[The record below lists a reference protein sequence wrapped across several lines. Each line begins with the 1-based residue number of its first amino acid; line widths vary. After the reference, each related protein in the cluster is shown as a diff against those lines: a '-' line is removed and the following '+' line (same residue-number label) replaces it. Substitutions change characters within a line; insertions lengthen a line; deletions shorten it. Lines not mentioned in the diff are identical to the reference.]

1 MSLITLTIEKMK
13 ATASFPGDEVAFI
26 EEFESGKNTYVDDG
40 SIRSSTVGRKV
51 YDLKRRIVRIEQK
64 NTPNLPKI
72 GDILVGYIDM
82 LFGSMISVRI
92 LYINDAKSI
101 SGFSAI
107 STTRGISLSGGQGG
121 WPRERGDRRSRI
133 TFRAGDIIRGRVVS
147 LLNSNI
153 HITIAEKDFG
163 VVYTLCYIC
172 GGNTVRV
179 DNAVKCV
186 ECGTYEERKLTADY
200 GKETFSTIRN
210 GKTLNG
216 GT

>member
-1 MSLITLTIEKMK
+1 MSLRPLTIEKMK
-13 ATASFPGDEVAFI
+13 LTPSFPGDQIAFI

-64 NTPNLPKI
+64 NTPMLPKM
-72 GDILVGYIDM
+72 GDILVGFIDM

-92 LYINDAKSI
+92 LYINDIKSK

-107 STTRGISLSGGQGG
+107 APTKGLSSSGGHGG
-121 WPRERGDRRSRI
+121 WSRERGDRRSRM
-133 TFRAGDIIRGRVVS
+133 TFRVGDIIRGRVVS

-153 HITIAEKDFG
+153 HITITDKDLG
-163 VVYTLCYIC
+163 VLYTLCYNC

-179 DNAVKCV
+179 NNSVKCV
-186 ECGTYEERKLTADY
+186 ECGTYEERKLTSDY
-200 GKETFSTIRN
+200 GRETISTVRN

-216 GT
+216 DK